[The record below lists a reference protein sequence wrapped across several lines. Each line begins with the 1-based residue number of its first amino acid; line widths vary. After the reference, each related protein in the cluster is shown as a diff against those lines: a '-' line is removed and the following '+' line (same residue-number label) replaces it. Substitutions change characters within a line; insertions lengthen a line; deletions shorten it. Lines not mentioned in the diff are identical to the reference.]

1 MIRTATLTKE
11 YRNGATVRAV
21 DELSF
26 EVAEGEMVA
35 IVGPSGSG
43 KSTLLNL
50 LGTLDHPTSG
60 QIEIDGR
67 EVGRMK
73 GNALADFRRN
83 HIGFVF
89 QLFNLIPVL
98 NALENVTIPLVP
110 YRRKADFKL
119 EERAQRL
126 LESVGLGHRLDH
138 LPGQLSGGE
147 QQRVAI
153 ARALLNRPRLILAD
167 EPTGNLD
174 TKTGATIM
182 ALIRRLQHEQGLTI
196 VMVTHDPKVA
206 AQADRTLQMQ
216 DGRLVA

>member
-1 MIRTATLTKE
+1 MIRTNSLTKE
-11 YRNGATVRAV
+11 YRSGGTVRAV
-21 DELSF
+21 NDLSF
-26 EVAEGEMVA
+26 EVNDGELLS

-50 LGTLDHPTSG
+50 LGTLDSPTSG
-60 QIEIDGR
+60 QIEIEGKDVSQLR
-67 EVGRMK
+67 
-73 GNALADFRRN
+73 GNALADFRRQN
-83 HIGFVF
+83 IGFVF

-98 NALENVTIPLVP
+98 NALENVTVPLVP
-110 YRRKADFKL
+110 YRRKSAFSL
-119 EERAQRL
+119 EERGKTL
-126 LESVGLGHRLDH
+126 LDEVGLGHRLDH